1 MYGGTKEEMQRLL
14 VDAEKLTGIHYDINK
29 FNRTRELDTEKYEM
43 CKKLGIKLLY
53 FTNDT
58 RDLPNEYIDKI
69 YTNED
74 ELISEIKRLIN

>member
-1 MYGGTKEEMQRLL
+1 
-14 VDAEKLTGIHYDINK
+14 
-29 FNRTRELDTEKYEM
+29 M

-53 FTNDT
+53 FTSDT